1 MCFVYLKKCNVCGS
15 DLIKKKN
22 TYRSNKLN
30 KFLHKYYKVKNL
42 NILEKFTLDMFEC
55 ENCSHIFQGK
65 VLSDEKIYFFYND
78 IINVREKYSEIN
90 DKTFSNICIS
100 KKISKKLKK
109 KIKILDFGSG
119 HTTYDKNDINL
130 NFYTYDISKKKS
142 SSNIN
147 DINDLKKHKFDF
159 IIANQV
165 FEHLKYPKL
174 NFMVLYQILNKDGF
188 IKLEIPS
195 SFFFSFKFFLL
206 KLIGPK
212 KIFLQDF
219 FPIEHINL
227 FTKKSLDQLTS
238 CLKKED
244 IKNYFWIENKINFRN
259 IVKYLSIKFLFFRIL
274 SSLLLLKNGGHYL
287 ILKKKIY

>member
-1 MCFVYLKKCNVCGS
+1 MCFVHLKKCNVCGS
-15 DLIKKKN
+15 HLIKKKN
-22 TYRSNKLN
+22 TYKSNKLN
-30 KFLHKYYKVKNL
+30 KFLHKYYKVKKL
-42 NILEKFTLDMFEC
+42 NIFEKFTLEMFEC

-78 IINVREKYSEIN
+78 IINVREKYSDIN

-100 KKISKKLKK
+100 KNISKKLKK

-119 HTTYDKNDINL
+119 YTTYDKNDINL
-130 NFYTYDISKKKS
+130 NFYTYDISQKKS

-174 NFMVLYQILNKDGF
+174 NIMVLYQILNKDGF
-188 IKLEIPS
+188 LKLETPS
-195 SFFFSFKFFLL
+195 SFFFSLKFCLL

-212 KIFLQDF
+212 KIILHDF
-219 FPIEHINL
+219 FPIEHINS
-227 FTKKSLDQLTS
+227 FSKKSLDQLTS
-238 CLKKED
+238 SFKKEH
-244 IKNYFWIENKINFRN
+244 INNYFWIENKKNLKN
-259 IVKYLSIKFLFFRIL
+259 ILKYLSIKFLFFRIL
-274 SSLLLLKNGGHYL
+274 SSLFLLKNGGHYL
-287 ILKKKIY
+287 ILKK